1 MVEMDINLDDKF
13 IVVYIFIFVNDL
25 IIILYDIIMG
35 MVIELVS
42 MFEIVK

>member
-13 IVVYIFIFVNDL
+13 IVVYIFIFVIDL